1 MTAGTTVKI
10 DGQKVELT
18 NLDKVFYPQTG
29 FTKAQVVDYYRRIA
43 PYILPHLEGRPITLK
58 RYPEGVAGEFFYEKT
73 CPAHRPTWV
82 KTSAG
87 QGGIDIDFC
96 LIDSLP
102 SLVWVANLASLE
114 IHALLAKVDDL
125 SCPTTVAFDLD
136 PGPPAALLDCL
147 DIALTMRDMLEG
159 LGLKSFPK
167 TSGGKGLHFFL
178 PLNTDVTY
186 DQTKPFAKTVA
197 QIMEK
202 HYSDRVV
209 SKMAKALRPGKVL
222 IDWSQNTEHKT
233 MACVYS
239 LRARAQPMVSMP
251 VRWEEIEQAVEAKDA
266 SRLVFTADRALER
279 VEREG
284 DLFKEVLTL
293 QQELPAGVPKTKII
307 STASTHVAPPPS
319 GVSESR
325 PGAAGLRGRRAL
337 RKYRAKR
344 DFTAT
349 PEPAGTKV
357 KLGQGPVFVIQKHT
371 AKRLHYDLRLEV
383 EGVLKSWSVPRGPS
397 SYPAER
403 RLAVQVEDHPLDYQ
417 DFEGTIPK
425 GQYGAG
431 QVIVWDRGIYRN
443 ITGDPNH
450 PTPMSRAIED
460 GKVEVFFEGEKIKG
474 GYALIQMQS
483 PRTDKTNWLLIK
495 LKDDYVGS
503 LPEDLEEEGQSV
515 TTGRTIRD
523 LRR

>member
-1 MTAGTTVKI
+1 MVKVEGK
-10 DGQKVELT
+10 DVELT
-18 NLDKVFYPQTG
+18 HLDKVLYPETG
-29 FTKAQVVDYYRRIA
+29 FTKAQVIDYYRRLA

-58 RYPEGVAGEFFYEKT
+58 RYPEGVASEFFYEKT
-73 CPAHRPTWV
+73 CPPHRPNWV
-82 KTSAG
+82 TTSAG

-96 LIDSLP
+96 VIDSLP
-102 SLVWVANLASLE
+102 TLLWVANLASLE
-114 IHALLAKVDDL
+114 IHTLLAKVDDL
-125 SCPTTVAFDLD
+125 SRPTAVAFDLD
-136 PGPPAALLDCL
+136 PGPPATLLDCCEM
-147 DIALTMRDMLEG
+147 ALVMRDMLEG

-186 DQTKPFAKTVA
+186 DQTKRFAQTIARV
-197 QIMEK
+197 MEK
-202 HYSDRVV
+202 HYPERVV
-209 SKMAKALRPGKVL
+209 SKMAKSLRPGKVL

-239 LRARAQPMVSMP
+239 LRARSQPTVSLP

-266 SRLVFTADRALER
+266 SPLVYTADQATAR
-279 VEREG
+279 VEKEG

-293 QQELPAGVPKTKII
+293 RQELPAGLSKSETI
-307 STASTHVAPPPS
+307 STPSTHVAPPPS
-319 GVSESR
+319 GVSEPQPR
-325 PGAAGLRGRRAL
+325 AAGLQGRRAL
-337 RKYRAKR
+337 RRYREKR
-344 DFTAT
+344 DFAAT
-349 PEPAGTKV
+349 PEPVGAKA
-357 KLGQGPVFVIQKHT
+357 KLIQGPIFVIQKHA
-371 AKRLHYDLRLEV
+371 AKRLHYDLRLEID
-383 EGVLKSWSVPRGPS
+383 GVLKSWSVPRGPS
-397 SYPAER
+397 SKPADR

-431 QVIVWDRGIYRN
+431 QVIVWDRGTYRN
-443 ITGDPNH
+443 ITDDPNR
-450 PTPMSRAIED
+450 PTSMSKALED

-483 PRTDKTNWLLIK
+483 PRTDKSNWLLIK
-495 LKDDYVGS
+495 LKDDYVGT

-523 LRR
+523 PRRS